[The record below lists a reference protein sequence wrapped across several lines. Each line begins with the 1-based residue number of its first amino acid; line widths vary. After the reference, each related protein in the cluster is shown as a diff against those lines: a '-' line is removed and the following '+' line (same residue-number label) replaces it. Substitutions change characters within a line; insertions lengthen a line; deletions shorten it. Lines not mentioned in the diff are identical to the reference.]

1 LRSKDD
7 SNFDSGIAETYKF
20 QPNNPV
26 DFLAKWL
33 LNYNMASVTEDQMK
47 DLAKHA
53 EEKKVE
59 HEKKMKDV
67 ESKKLEKEKFSKT
80 KEARIES
87 FNKMF
92 HSSDDLED
100 QLQELS
106 DFLCVSGQSYFIGT
120 NRSNHCLYWQAD

>member
-1 LRSKDD
+1 MFLEFYPFLYQEI
-7 SNFDSGIAETYKF
+7 SNYLNSGIAETYKF

-47 DLAKHA
+47 DLAKCA

-59 HEKKMKDV
+59 HEKNKKEV
-67 ESKKLEKEKFSKT
+67 EIKKQQEERLAKT
-80 KEARIES
+80 KEAKIEA
-87 FNKMF
+87 FHKRF

-106 DFLCVSGQSYFIGT
+106 DFLCVSYVFI
-120 NRSNHCLYWQAD
+120 S